1 MAETLLSPGVLARE
15 NDLSLSVNAPAPIG
29 AAIIG
34 PTVKGQPNIPT
45 RVTSWSDYLVKFG
58 GSFISGST
66 SVYTYFTSTA
76 AFNYF
81 QNGGTNLLVTRVVSG
96 SFTPATASNVGNF
109 INSTLSSSFKLQTL
123 SWGDNQNSTSAQDAS
138 GSLLSGSSVNLRWE
152 IISPNTSS
160 GTFNLL
166 VRRGD
171 DNTNN
176 KTVLETWTNLSLD
189 PLQDNYIE
197 KVIGNQTFALS
208 SDSTYVEIAGNYP
221 NKSNYIT
228 VASVTGATPNYFDN
242 TGIAKTQFTGSIPVA
257 ASGTFGSA
265 TGNLNSGS
273 ADKYYENITDSNM
286 QGLIAANYSSAITLL
301 ANADEYQYN
310 VIVAPGLTYGSANG
324 KGQLLNLINNTQNR
338 GDAVAVVDLS
348 LYSSSVSAV
357 TNTATAIDNSYAA
370 AYWPWV
376 QTVDPITGVFAWVPA
391 STMIPA
397 VYAYNDTVAAP
408 WFAPAGLNR
417 GGLSSVVRAEKKLTQ
432 TDRDNLYLGR
442 VNPIATFPNQGV
454 VVFGQKTLQLKASA
468 LDRVNVRRLLIALKT
483 RISDISKTLVF
494 EQNTIATRN
503 AFLSQVNPYL
513 ESVQQ
518 QQGLYAFKVVMD
530 DSNNSA
536 EVVDR
541 NQLVG
546 AIYLQPTKTAEYIY
560 LDFNILP
567 TGATFPA

>member
-109 INSTLSSSFKLQTL
+109 INPTLSSSFKLQTL

-152 IISPNTSS
+152 IVSPNTSS

-176 KTVLETWTNLSLD
+176 KSVLETWTNISLD

-208 SDSTYVEIAGNYP
+208 SDSTYVEVSGNYP

-242 TGIAKTQFTGSIPVA
+242 TGIAKNQFTGSIPVA

-273 ADKYYENITDSNM
+273 ADYYYEDITDSNM
-286 QGLIAANYSSAITLL
+286 QGLVAANYSSAITLL

-357 TNTATAIDNSYAA
+357 TNTATTIDNSYAA

-376 QTVDPITGVFAWVPA
+376 QTVDPITGVFTWVPA

>member
-15 NDLSLSVNAPAPIG
+15 NDLSLSVNTPAAIG

-45 RVTSWSDYLVKFG
+45 RVTSWSDYLVTFG
-58 GSFISGST
+58 GTFISAS
-66 SVYTYFTSTA
+66 SNVYTYFTSTA
-76 AFNYF
+76 AYNYF
-81 QNGGTNLLVTRVVSG
+81 QNGGTSLWVTRVASG
-96 SFTPATASNVGNF
+96 SDFAPATSS
-109 INSTLSSSFKLQTL
+109 IISSFLNATSASFGLQTI
-123 SWGDNQNSTSAQDAS
+123 SWGANQNSTSAQDAS
-138 GSLLSGSSVNLRWE
+138 GSLLSGSADNVRWE
-152 IISPNTSS
+152 IVSPNTAS
-160 GTFNLL
+160 GTFSLL
-166 VRRGD
+166 VRQGN
-171 DNTNN
+171 DNTNT
-176 KTVLETWTNLSLD
+176 KKVLETWTNLSLD
-189 PLQDNYIE
+189 PTQDNYIE
-197 KVIGNQTFALS
+197 KVIGNQTFQTS
-208 SDSTYVEIAGNYP
+208 SDNTYIQVSGNYP
-221 NKSNYIT
+221 NKSKYVVVSN
-228 VASVTGATPNYFDN
+228 VFRKTPYFFDN
-242 TGIAKTQFTGSIPVA
+242 TGIAKPQYTASIPVA
-257 ASGTFGSA
+257 ASGTFGAGGGELLHGGDLYYNAITNTNTQGLSA
-265 TGNLNSGS
+265 T
-273 ADKYYENITDSNM
+273 D
-286 QGLIAANYSSAITLL
+286 YSKAITLM

-310 VIVAPGLTYGSANG
+310 VIVTPGLAYAAASHKT
-324 KGQLLNLINNTQNR
+324 QLLSLLNNTQNR
-338 GDAVAVVDLS
+338 GDAIVALDPE
-348 LYSSSVSAV
+348 LYNSSVTSA
-357 TNTATAIDNSYAA
+357 TNTVLNIDNSYGA

-376 QTVDPITGVFAWVPA
+376 QTVDPLTGEFTWVPA
-391 STMIPA
+391 STMLPA
-397 VYAYNDTVAAP
+397 VYINNDTIAAP

-417 GGLSSVVRAEKKLTQ
+417 GGLDTVVRAEKKLTQ

-454 VVFGQKTLQLKASA
+454 VVFGQKTLQLQSSA

-483 RISDISKTLVF
+483 RISEISKSLVF